1 MVEKGALFMRRP
13 VRWGAWL
20 GLGLLMTSCAFL
32 QAQDFQRAVGH
43 LSQADVVARWGLPD
57 SVVAG
62 TEGEA
67 LWIYTA
73 RLQARA
79 QSGGMVVTGPGW
91 VVSGD
96 WRCTQYLL
104 RFDRMQVL
112 RGWTARRC

>member
-1 MVEKGALFMRRP
+1 MVEKGAPFMRRLA
-13 VRWGAWL
+13 RWGAWL
-20 GLGLLMTSCAFL
+20 GLGLLVTACAFL

-62 TEGEA
+62 TEGET
-67 LWIYTA
+67 LWIYTV

-91 VVSGD
+91 VVPGG